1 MRDLDQF
8 ATDVLTGLKQPVKRL
23 PSKYFYDETGDKIF
37 QEIMGLEEY
46 YLPRCELEILQ
57 EQTSDLAAFLP
68 AGPLDIVELGAGDGT
83 KTVHFLE
90 NLGALGRS
98 LTYYPLDISPEVLQT
113 NRSHL
118 KNVAPDI
125 PVHPVAG
132 DYFKTLPTL
141 QTTHHWVLL
150 FLGSNIGNYPNE
162 KAVELLQ
169 FLSQHMSTDDVLLVG
184 VDLRKHPK
192 TILDA
197 YNDAKGVTR
206 RFNLNLL
213 TRINRELGANFQVE
227 HFDHFPVYDPVTGI
241 AASYLVC
248 RQAQKV
254 SLLGETF
261 LFKTNELIH
270 TEVSQKYSLSEIEQM
285 AQSGGFRDV
294 HHFTDHRD
302 YFSVSVLLK

>member
-8 ATDVLTGLKQPVKRL
+8 AIDVLSGLKQPLKRL

-57 EQTSDLAAFLP
+57 ERTSDLAAFLP
-68 AGPLDIVELGAGDGT
+68 EGPLAIVELGAGDGT
-83 KTVHFLE
+83 KTVRFLE
-90 NLGALGRS
+90 DLVGLGLALQ
-98 LTYYPLDISPEVLQT
+98 YYPLDISPEVLQT
-113 NRSHL
+113 NKSHL
-118 KNVAPDI
+118 VDVVPGI

-141 QTTHHWVLL
+141 QTTHHRVLL

-162 KAVELLQ
+162 KAIQLLQ
-169 FLSQHMSTDDVLLVG
+169 FLHRHMSTDDVLLVG
-184 VDLRKHPK
+184 FDLRKHPK

-197 YNDAKGVTR
+197 YNDAQGVTR

-213 TRINRELGANFQVE
+213 TRINRELGADFQLE
-227 HFDHFPVYDPVTGI
+227 HFDHYPVYDPISGI

-248 RQAQKV
+248 QNAQEV

-261 LFKTNELIH
+261 LFRTNELIH
-270 TEVSQKYSLSEIEQM
+270 TEVSQKYSLAEIDTM
-285 AQSGGFRDV
+285 AGKSGFREA
-294 HHFTDHRD
+294 HHFTDKRD
-302 YFSVSVLLK
+302 YFSVSVFLK